1 MKTKT
6 PGSRFGSSYD
16 DYKVSVPE
24 GTSGSITVKR
34 FVVTEK
40 DSRADAMRSIFSG
53 SARFVDPGTYTGMYE
68 GGVLW
73 MSDTRDEIHD
83 HSGAIIEATGRV
95 LIHGLGIGM
104 VVQACLRKGDAYTW
118 ELPKG
123 SRWDV
128 AWHDIWPS
136 ITSGNLEGIAR
147 LKRRFG
153 KRVDWQGA
161 WCEET
166 IRHNERRA
174 RTSEW
179 Y

>member
-6 PGSRFGSSYD
+6 FGSRFGSSYD

-24 GTSGSITVKR
+24 GTSGSITIKR
-34 FVVTEK
+34 FVVTEA

-104 VVQACLRKGDAYTW
+104 VVQACLRKKDVKHVTVVEKSADVIALVAPHYQKMGGKRKELDGTW
-118 ELPKG
+118 LGTTSGRPSRATTSKG
-123 SRWDV
+123 SR
-128 AWHDIWPS
+128 S
-136 ITSGNLEGIAR
+136 
-147 LKRRFG
+147 
-153 KRVDWQGA
+153 
-161 WCEET
+161 
-166 IRHNERRA
+166 
-174 RTSEW
+174 
-179 Y
+179 